1 MDDGAT
7 GGWER
12 GGGATDGWERGGDTT
27 NDGRIEIRGMRE
39 GTISQW
45 HVFLF

>member
-1 MDDGAT
+1 MDGGAT

-12 GGGATDGWERGGDTT
+12 GGGATDGWERGGDAT

-39 GTISQW
+39 GTISQ
-45 HVFLF
+45 